1 MMYDDL
7 ILFIFIFL
15 LIFLVI
21 YIGFVLLQ
29 SFNQFDNDS
38 LDNDDDDDEDVI
50 LDDKSGFEFSIE

>member
-29 SFNQFDNDS
+29 SFNQFGNDS
-38 LDNDDDDDEDVI
+38 LDNDDDEDII